1 MTRLET
7 LYSMISGSGLNC
19 VYRAWPEGRAPTLP
33 FVCYLER
40 GSDNFAA
47 DNSVYLAKGEVAVEL
62 YTREKDPDSEA
73 RVETALAGVVWEKTE
88 EYLESER
95 CYMVTYSFDF

>member
-1 MTRLET
+1 MDRYEK
-7 LYSMISGSGLNC
+7 LYAMISAAGIPT
-19 VYRAWPEGRAPTLP
+19 VYRAWPEGRAPSLP

-47 DNSVYLAKGEVAVEL
+47 DTAVYFPKGEVAVEL
-62 YTREKDPDSEA
+62 YTQEKDPLAEA
-73 RVETALAGVVWEKTE
+73 RIEAALSGVVWEKTE
-88 EYLESER
+88 DYIESER